1 MNEQRK
7 QILEMLAEGKLTIDE
22 AERLLAALDTEPQAT
37 ETPPQPTPK
46 NPRYL
51 RVVVDANDH
60 GEQARVNVRVPLQL
74 LRAGV
79 KLAGLIPPQ
88 ALDQA
93 NGELRKAG
101 MPLDLTKIKPE
112 DIDELVDHL
121 GELTVDVDSD
131 DSKVR
136 VFCE

>member
-7 QILEMLAEGKLTIDE
+7 QILEMVAVNKLTVEE
-22 AERLLAALDTEPQAT
+22 AERLIDALGDTTPQNLAAPEPK
-37 ETPPQPTPK
+37 PK
-46 NPRYL
+46 RPKFL
-51 RVVVDANDH
+51 RVLVDAREDD
-60 GEQARVNVRVPLQL
+60 EQAHVNIRIPILL

-79 KLAGLIPPQ
+79 KLASLVPPQ

-93 NGELRKAG
+93 NDQLQRSG
-101 MPLDLTKIKPE
+101 MTIDLTKLKPE

-121 GELTVDVDSD
+121 GEMTVEVESADA
-131 DSKVR
+131 KVH